1 MDDQWISK
9 WLPLKLLQLEW
20 EIELDAY
27 QKAQWV
33 NVEGMYFLI
42 SRKKNK
48 KQQFHENFKKPC
60 YFSFIDRLE
69 VEYKNPDVE
78 VHVVELV
85 GVEAAEDVVR
95 KSTNLNNR

>member
-1 MDDQWISK
+1 
-9 WLPLKLLQLEW
+9 LEW

-33 NVEGMYFLI
+33 NVE
-42 SRKKNK
+42 
-48 KQQFHENFKKPC
+48 
-60 YFSFIDRLE
+60 DRLE

-85 GVEAAEDVVR
+85 GEAAVEAVAEKQKENPR
-95 KSTNLNNR
+95 LLPKSSTKNWIII